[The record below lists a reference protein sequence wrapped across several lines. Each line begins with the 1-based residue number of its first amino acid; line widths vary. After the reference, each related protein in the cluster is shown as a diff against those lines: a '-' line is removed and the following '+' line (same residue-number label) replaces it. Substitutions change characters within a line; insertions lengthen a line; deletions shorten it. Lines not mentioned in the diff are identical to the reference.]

1 LTIKNKH
8 ATINLEIEKEKGG
21 ENKMQTYTIQV
32 AIKYE
37 SSWLYSA
44 VASWEQVEEEFEKI
58 KKGQDIVV
66 VDTVY
71 VSQWENGEQVWTE
84 SYEKGEF

>member
-1 LTIKNKH
+1 
-8 ATINLEIEKEKGG
+8 
-21 ENKMQTYTIQV
+21 MQIYTIQV
-32 AIKYE
+32 AMKYE
-37 SSWLYSA
+37 SSWLYSS

-58 KKGQDIVV
+58 NKGQDIVV

-71 VSQWENGEQVWTE
+71 VSQWENGEQVWSE